1 MRYILFYFNLKNVLN
16 QTQPMQNG
24 RRKRDVDDFG
34 DYEEELQFGFND
46 WEDVENEMKS
56 VTPHLLP
63 MLVCCLDYRMYLIVL
78 ILN

>member
-1 MRYILFYFNLKNVLN
+1 MQFNLIIKNVLN
-16 QTQPMQNG
+16 QTQPMQGG

-34 DYEEELQFGFND
+34 DYEEELQFGFSD

-63 MLVCCLDYRMYLIVL
+63 MLVCYFDYN
-78 ILN
+78 ILFHYCSIK